1 MNTLGIKLYFS
12 DNNDND
18 DDDDD
23 YCQTDKT
30 LNIGNIPEML
40 LCCQKKANQ
49 AWETSPQA
57 TLISLWLCGKLACPD
72 LCCDRS

>member
-12 DNNDND
+12 END

-23 YCQTDKT
+23 DDYYYRQTDKT
-30 LNIGNIPEML
+30 LKIGNIPEML
-40 LCCQKKANQ
+40 LCCQKKANR

-57 TLISLWLCGKLACPD
+57 T
-72 LCCDRS
+72 

>member
-12 DNNDND
+12 ENDDND

-40 LCCQKKANQ
+40 LNIMLSEKSKSGERN
-49 AWETSPQA
+49 
-57 TLISLWLCGKLACPD
+57 
-72 LCCDRS
+72 

>member
-12 DNNDND
+12 ENADDDDDND
-18 DDDDD
+18 DDDYYYYY
-23 YCQTDKT
+23 YCQTDKN

-49 AWETSPQA
+49 A
-57 TLISLWLCGKLACPD
+57 
-72 LCCDRS
+72 

>member
-12 DNNDND
+12 END

-23 YCQTDKT
+23 DYYCQTDKT
-30 LNIGNIPEML
+30 LKIGNIPEML

-57 TLISLWLCGKLACPD
+57 T
-72 LCCDRS
+72 

>member
-12 DNNDND
+12 EN

-40 LCCQKKANQ
+40 SEKVNQ

-57 TLISLWLCGKLACPD
+57 TLISLWLCGKFACHD
-72 LCCDRS
+72 LCCDWP

>member
-12 DNNDND
+12 END

-23 YCQTDKT
+23 NNDDDYYYYCQTDKN

-49 AWETSPQA
+49 A
-57 TLISLWLCGKLACPD
+57 
-72 LCCDRS
+72 

>member
-12 DNNDND
+12 ENDDDDDDND
-18 DDDDD
+18 DDDDYYY
-23 YCQTDKT
+23 YCQTDKN

-49 AWETSPQA
+49 A
-57 TLISLWLCGKLACPD
+57 
-72 LCCDRS
+72 

>member
-12 DNNDND
+12 END

-23 YCQTDKT
+23 DDDYYYYCQTDKT

-40 LCCQKKANQ
+40 LCRQKKANQ
-49 AWETSPQA
+49 A
-57 TLISLWLCGKLACPD
+57 
-72 LCCDRS
+72 

>member
-12 DNNDND
+12 END

-23 YCQTDKT
+23 DDDDYYYYYCQTNKN
-30 LNIGNIPEML
+30 LNIGNIPAML

-49 AWETSPQA
+49 A
-57 TLISLWLCGKLACPD
+57 
-72 LCCDRS
+72 

>member
-12 DNNDND
+12 ENDDDDDDND
-18 DDDDD
+18 DDDDYYH
-23 YCQTDKT
+23 YCQTDKN

-57 TLISLWLCGKLACPD
+57 T
-72 LCCDRS
+72 

>member
-12 DNNDND
+12 ENADDDDDND
-18 DDDDD
+18 DDDYYY
-23 YCQTDKT
+23 YCQTDKN

-49 AWETSPQA
+49 A
-57 TLISLWLCGKLACPD
+57 
-72 LCCDRS
+72 

>member
-12 DNNDND
+12 END
-18 DDDDD
+18 DDYYY

-57 TLISLWLCGKLACPD
+57 T
-72 LCCDRS
+72 

>member
-12 DNNDND
+12 EN

-40 LCCQKKANQ
+40 SEKVNQ
-49 AWETSPQA
+49 A
-57 TLISLWLCGKLACPD
+57 
-72 LCCDRS
+72 

>member
-12 DNNDND
+12 END
-18 DDDDD
+18 DDD
-23 YCQTDKT
+23 KN

-57 TLISLWLCGKLACPD
+57 T
-72 LCCDRS
+72 

>member
-30 LNIGNIPEML
+30 LNIRNIPEML
-40 LCCQKKANQ
+40 LCCQKKANH
-49 AWETSPQA
+49 A
-57 TLISLWLCGKLACPD
+57 
-72 LCCDRS
+72 

>member
-12 DNNDND
+12 END

-23 YCQTDKT
+23 NDDDDYYHYCQTDKN

-49 AWETSPQA
+49 A
-57 TLISLWLCGKLACPD
+57 
-72 LCCDRS
+72 